1 MIRFVWIWKII
12 FRCVMF
18 ILCIQSEIFN
28 IVNSVKVS
36 FSCLNRTAGFYADTD
51 AGCKIYYTCDEYGN
65 KFTYHCPEETAFRQ
79 DALICDHAHLVH
91 CEKPISSTLKEY
103 NEKPEETKDDDSSY
117 SKDKSR
123 SLFPSFPMTRLMK
136 TNNEVGY
143 KFIPNSDRLFKNLDK
158 TIENKAIDSF
168 YPSNYNNVTT
178 NFETNAGT
186 RYMIDEYDKNGLKK
200 NESFSI
206 RIQSFY
212 DKDKRNEKSTLNQR
226 NYSQQKMNDAVY
238 NLLKVSSYTLSHA
251 RENNAKGYQP
261 DKNTD
266 NFLKL
271 SSINYRNYPYLET
284 LKSIQRNTK
293 ILPTTTGTATMANI
307 PLATTE
313 LPVYALTLSLK
324 PLIPNELEY
333 DPYYPGY
340 STTTETY
347 YTPVQNVKEWSR
359 IGNSTRTMWS
369 NIHFRLPSVLPDLNS
384 LDDIVDRRKLL
395 YIPRIKFD

>member
-1 MIRFVWIWKII
+1 MINDNFNFYV
-12 FRCVMF
+12 F
-18 ILCIQSEIFN
+18 QN

-51 AGCKIYYTCDEYGN
+51 ASCKIYYTCDEYGN

-91 CEKPISSTLKEY
+91 CEKSISSTLKEY

-117 SKDKSR
+117 PKDKGR
-123 SLFPSFPMTRLMK
+123 SLFPSFSMTQFMK

-143 KFIPNSDRLFKNLDK
+143 NKFISNSDRLFKNLDK
-158 TIENKAIDSF
+158 TIENKAIDSS
-168 YPSNYNNVTT
+168 YPTNYNNVTT
-178 NFETNAGT
+178 NSETNIGT
-186 RYMIDEYDKNGLKK
+186 RYMINEYDKNESLKK

-238 NLLKVSSYTLSHA
+238 NLLKVPLNTLSQNI
-251 RENNAKGYQP
+251 RIQENNVKNYQP
-261 DKNTD
+261 VKNTD
-266 NFLKL
+266 HFLKL

-293 ILPTTTGTATMANI
+293 ILPTTASTTTTANI
-307 PLATTE
+307 ALATTE

-347 YTPVQNVKEWSR
+347 YTPVQNIKEWTR
-359 IGNSTRTMWS
+359 VGNSTRTMWS
-369 NIHFRLPSVLPDLNS
+369 NIHFQLPSVLPDLNS

-395 YIPRIKFD
+395 YIPRIKFN

>member
-1 MIRFVWIWKII
+1 M
-12 FRCVMF
+12 
-18 ILCIQSEIFN
+18 N
-28 IVNSVKVS
+28 

-51 AGCKIYYTCDEYGN
+51 ANCKIYYTCDEYGN

-91 CEKPISSTLKEY
+91 CEKTSISFPLQEY
-103 NEKPEETKDDDSSY
+103 NDKPRNDDSSY
-117 SKDKSR
+117 PNDKSR
-123 SLFPSFPMTRLMK
+123 SFFPMTRLMK
-136 TNNEVGY
+136 TNNQVGY
-143 KFIPNSDRLFKNLDK
+143 KFISNSDRLFKDLDK

-178 NFETNAGT
+178 DSETNIRT
-186 RYMIDEYDKNGLKK
+186 RYVIDEYDKNGLKK
-200 NESFSI
+200 NQSFSI

-212 DKDKRNEKSTLNQR
+212 DKDKRNEKSMLNQR
-226 NYSQQKMNDAVY
+226 NYSRRKMNDAAD
-238 NLLKVSSYTLSHA
+238 NLLNVSSDTFSENIHA
-251 RENNAKGYQP
+251 RENNVKDYQP
-261 DKNTD
+261 VKNA
-266 NFLKL
+266 NHFLKL

-293 ILPTTTGTATMANI
+293 ILPTAGTTKTNI
-307 PLATTE
+307 ALATTE

-333 DPYYPGY
+333 DPYYPRY

-347 YTPVQNVKEWSR
+347 YTPVQNIKEWSR
-359 IGNSTRTMWS
+359 VGNSTRTMMWSS

-395 YIPRIKFD
+395 YIPRIKFN

>member
-1 MIRFVWIWKII
+1 MIVILT
-12 FRCVMF
+12 F
-18 ILCIQSEIFN
+18 ILYFQD
-28 IVNSVKVS
+28 IVNSVKVN

-51 AGCKIYYTCDEYGN
+51 ANCKIYYTCDEYGN

-91 CEKPISSTLKEY
+91 CEKSISRSTLKEY

-117 SKDKSR
+117 LIKDKGR
-123 SLFPSFPMTRLMK
+123 SLFPSFPVTQLMK

-143 KFIPNSDRLFKNLDK
+143 KFISNSDRLFKNLDK
-158 TIENKAIDSF
+158 TTENKAIDSF
-168 YPSNYNNVTT
+168 YPSNYNNVAT
-178 NFETNAGT
+178 NSETNTGT
-186 RYMIDEYDKNGLKK
+186 RYMIGEYDKNGLKK

-226 NYSQQKMNDAVY
+226 DYSQRKMNDAVY
-238 NLLKVSSYTLSHA
+238 NLLKVSSNTLSQNIQTQG
-251 RENNAKGYQP
+251 NNVKDYQP
-261 DKNTD
+261 VKNAD
-266 NFLKL
+266 HFLKL

-293 ILPTTTGTATMANI
+293 ILPTTAGTATTNI
-307 PLATTE
+307 SLATTE

-347 YTPVQNVKEWSR
+347 YTPVQNIKEWSLV
-359 IGNSTRTMWS
+359 GNSTRTMWS
-369 NIHFRLPSVLPDLNS
+369 NIHFQLPSVLPDLNS

-395 YIPRIKFD
+395 YIPRIKFN